1 MKPLNRQAE
10 WRYMNKIV
18 SQGPQYLMY
27 AIGLCVIALATA
39 SGALDEKMP
48 APTAQISSHTVV
60 VAGAAA
66 QR

>member
-39 SGALDEKMP
+39 SGALGEKVST
-48 APTAQISSHTVV
+48 PTAQISSQTVV
-60 VAGAAA
+60 VASAAA
-66 QR
+66 PR